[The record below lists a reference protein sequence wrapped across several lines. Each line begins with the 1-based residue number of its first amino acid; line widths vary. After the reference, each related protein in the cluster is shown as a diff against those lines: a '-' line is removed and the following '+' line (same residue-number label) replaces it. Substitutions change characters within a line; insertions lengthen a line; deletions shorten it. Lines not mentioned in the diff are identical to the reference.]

1 MIKST
6 SIALL
11 IAAVPAVAFARY
23 DPDADR
29 AAFLRQARAS
39 YGAAANAAARPL
51 EPGKVKDIDADLDE
65 TAEDARLAGEAAKT
79 LESEAVKRAA
89 EMDGALKGKDEEARA
104 AADAAAAGRAR
115 WKALTIGLT
124 EQRARVG
131 AMPDHRPDGQPN
143 EEKARLGGLLDQTAA
158 SLATADEALT
168 AAGAAASLADV
179 NVGRMAEARRRSG
192 RSAGERTAAVGEA
205 LKAQGEL
212 PALVATAKAAVAL
225 IGQEPQSVNRTR
237 AGEALLD
244 PRERARRMSGAAER
258 AGNEADDFRRQS
270 DRFDQAKT
278 AYETARDDSRRRLG
292 EAKSPLDQAEE
303 TLGRVRSAPS
313 K

>member
-1 MIKST
+1 M
-6 SIALL
+6 L
-11 IAAVPAVAFARY
+11 AVPSVAFARY
-23 DPDADR
+23 DPDSDR
-29 AAFLRQARAS
+29 NAFLRQARAS

-65 TAEDARLAGEAAKT
+65 AVEDARLAGEAAKT

-89 EMDGALKGKDEEARA
+89 EMDAALKGKDEEARA
-104 AADAAAAGRAR
+104 AADAAAAGRGR
-115 WKALTIGLT
+115 WKALTIGVT

-131 AMPDHRPDGQPN
+131 AMPDKTPDGKTN

-158 SLATADEALT
+158 SLAAADQALT
-168 AAGAAASLADV
+168 ASEAAAGLADV
-179 NVGRMAEARRRSG
+179 DVGRMSEARRRSG
-192 RSAGERTAAVGEA
+192 RSAGERTASVGEA

-212 PALVATAKAAVAL
+212 PALVATAKAAVGL

-237 AGEALLD
+237 AGEALQD
-244 PRERARRMSGAAER
+244 PREAARRLAAAADR
-258 AGNEADDFRRQS
+258 AFNQADDFRRQS
-270 DRFDQAKT
+270 DRFDQAKA
-278 AYETARDDSRRRLG
+278 AYEAARDDSRRRLG

-303 TLGRVRSAPS
+303 TLARVRSAPS